1 MPANTLYQPPTV
13 DNAVY
18 QAFGMQP
25 NMDRLNLL
33 PRYDKKVGWVAPN
46 ALYQLARAFMTPS
59 VGFRGGEVTPEDAL
73 NFGMSVMG
81 TSAGVSRAVP
91 KAVPKGPVAGMNV
104 YHGSP
109 HNFDAFDMSKIGT
122 GEGAQAYGHGLYVAE
137 SPDVAGS
144 YATRLTHTT
153 GEEATIGGKKLSELY
168 NHFYDRANRAPQAQ
182 AGGLYERA
190 GVLEDLMLH
199 KTPQEVLK
207 NAAENGYSK
216 ETLDW
221 ISRDVIPNYKRL
233 GNLYHVD
240 LPDSAISNMLDWDK
254 PLSQQ
259 PEAVQ
264 TALKADPGFASM
276 LRSYNKKATAA
287 GVAADPSGANI
298 YSWLM
303 SRDMAGS
310 AAGASTR
317 LNAIGIPG
325 IKYLDG
331 GSRSAGSGTRNY
343 VVFDD
348 KLLKILKKE

>member
-1 MPANTLYQPPTV
+1 MPTNTLYQPPTV

-91 KAVPKGPVAGMNV
+91 KSVPKGPAAGMATV

-109 HNFDAFDMSKIGT
+109 HNFDAFDATKIGT
-122 GEGAQAYGHGLYVAE
+122 GEGAQAYGHGLYFADNPRVAKAYQVNLAKDPRDE
-137 SPDVAGS
+137 INAVIDQLARKSGKGRVSVTPDELSIELSKNPILAPLIKENPGLLRDIQS
-144 YATRLTHTT
+144 LAYGFDGTAHTDSALAAARRLDSQLPQ
-153 GEEATIGGKKLSELY
+153 GKG
-168 NHFYDRANRAPQAQ
+168 NFYTA
-182 AGGLYERA
+182 
-190 GVLEDLMLH
+190 
-199 KTPQEVLK
+199 
-207 NAAENGYSK
+207 
-216 ETLDW
+216 
-221 ISRDVIPNYKRL
+221 
-233 GNLYHVD
+233 D
-240 LPDSAISNMLDWDK
+240 LPDSAIANMLDWDK

-259 PEAVQ
+259 PDAVVNSIRS
-264 TALKADPGFASM
+264 AFKDRGFSEDQISSM
-276 LRSYNKKATAA
+276 L
-287 GVAADPSGANI
+287 
-298 YSWLM
+298 
-303 SRDMAGS
+303 SRDISGQQAYVYMAG
-310 AAGASTR
+310 AKGEAQASSL
-317 LNAIGIPG
+317 LNKHGIPG
-325 IKYLDG
+325 IRYLDG
-331 GSRSAGSGTRNY
+331 GSRAAGNGTRNY